1 MRRRKFIT
9 LVGGSAA
16 ISLAWPA
23 VARAQQPAMP
33 VVGFL
38 DNRSSDAMTSRLAA
52 FRRGPKEV
60 GFAEGEN
67 VSRIPVGGEQG
78 RPSSGDGGRTRPLA
92 ACTDYHDGRPFR
104 RARGQSMAL
113 LHQLVPQA
121 AGVAILVNPADM
133 VNTETTLREVEPAAR
148 MIDLQVQILKA
159 RTAREITDAFTTIGQ
174 DRPDALLV
182 GTSAF
187 FNTRYSNWPN
197 WRRSTGCRR
206 RTASVKRRKLV
217 D

>member
-52 FRRGPKEV
+52 FRRGLKEV

-67 VSRIPVGGEQG
+67 VKGEF
-78 RPSSGDGGRTRPLA
+78 RWGRTR
-92 ACTDYHDGRPFR
+92 
-104 RARGQSMAL
+104 Q
-113 LHQLVPQA
+113 
-121 AGVAILVNPADM
+121 
-133 VNTETTLREVEPAAR
+133 
-148 MIDLQVQILKA
+148 
-159 RTAREITDAFTTIGQ
+159 TI
-174 DRPDALLV
+174 
-182 GTSAF
+182 
-187 FNTRYSNWPN
+187 
-197 WRRSTGCRR
+197 
-206 RTASVKRRKLV
+206 
-217 D
+217 